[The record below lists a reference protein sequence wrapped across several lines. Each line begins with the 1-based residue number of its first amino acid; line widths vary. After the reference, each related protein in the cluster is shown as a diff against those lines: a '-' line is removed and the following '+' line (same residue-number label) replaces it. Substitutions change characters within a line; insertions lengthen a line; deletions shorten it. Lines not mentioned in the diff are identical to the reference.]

1 MRDDGPVSPIS
12 VLIADDSALFREELR
27 MALARETAIVVVG
40 AVDGHQAAG
49 VTEALRPDI
58 LLLAVSRLGQ
68 AALDTLP
75 VIRKQSPNTHV
86 LILSEES
93 DDEFIGNALQL
104 GAKGCVSK
112 TVDYKD
118 LVKAL
123 WTIYAGEMWAG
134 RKLLAGI
141 LESLRQKTQEIN
153 QPFSETQSTLTIRE
167 QEIVRWV
174 IRGMTNKQIAAQL
187 EISDK
192 TVKAHLSNI
201 FSKLKINRRLQ
212 LALYR
217 IVELTD

>member
-1 MRDDGPVSPIS
+1 MSPIS
-12 VLIADDSALFREELR
+12 VLIADDSTRFREELR
-27 MALARETAIVVVG
+27 MVLAQESAISVVG
-40 AVDGHQAAG
+40 AVDGHQASSIA
-49 VTEALRPDI
+49 EALRPDI
-58 LLLAVSRLGQ
+58 LLLAVNRPGQ
-68 AALDTLP
+68 AALDMLP

-112 TVDYKD
+112 TVDHKD
-118 LVKAL
+118 LVKAVR
-123 WTIYAGEMWAG
+123 TIYVGEMWVG
-134 RKLLAGI
+134 RKLLAGV
-141 LESLRQKTQEIN
+141 LENLRQKTQEMN
-153 QPFSETQSTLTIRE
+153 QPFSEAQSTLTIRE
-167 QEIVRWV
+167 QEIVGWV
-174 IRGMTNKQIAAQL
+174 IQGMTNKQIAARL

-217 IVELTD
+217 IVEKTD